1 MSPEQIA
8 IEALKLALAASSAIT
23 GLITDAEKRTLEER
37 IARAEAAIKDPINV
51 SADDAVRKAALER
64 AIRGEG

>member
-8 IEALKLALAASSAIT
+8 SEALKLALAASSAST